1 MICENRMRHLTLL
14 KGIAF
19 NVAQA
24 TSSVEIAYPFGFE
37 RLGVGI
43 SGLLGSP
50 LLRCVRASFEHELIA
65 HDESLRSWLAER
77 VVPASQT
84 IHTTPTVASTTFLM
98 VDRQWG
104 VVVWWPSDGS
114 SRWTASIMDASIGRN
129 ELMEACTALF
139 DELISNAASVLLHDT
154 RLESTDSEEQ
164 QTLAVASRD
173 FWNGVIDFF
182 AKHPAQLQNVHPR
195 RFEELIAELLVR

>member
-1 MICENRMRHLTLL
+1 
-14 KGIAF
+14 
-19 NVAQA
+19 
-24 TSSVEIAYPFGFE
+24 
-37 RLGVGI
+37 
-43 SGLLGSP
+43 
-50 LLRCVRASFEHELIA
+50 
-65 HDESLRSWLAER
+65 
-77 VVPASQT
+77 
-84 IHTTPTVASTTFLM
+84 
-98 VDRQWG
+98 
-104 VVVWWPSDGS
+104 
-114 SRWTASIMDASIGRN
+114 MDASIGRN